1 MNDFTKSGEFIA
13 SLRKERG
20 LTQSELATMIGVG
33 DKSVSKWE
41 RGINVPDILVIQ
53 SLAEIFNVSVSEIL
67 EGKKKEKIDPEIIK
81 IYENK
86 YARYSILGVLIF
98 LVISFFTFLIYF
110 CNNYDKNRVYRFKG
124 EGDNYSLSGNVFLV
138 GNDKKIIVD
147 DFVVYDIEKYN
158 GLLTNE
164 YKVNIYFDDD
174 LICFFSKSDLGTN
187 DDLRYTYGK
196 IIDIISHG
204 ELVLN
209 EFDYNNIN
217 GNGYM
222 KIEFVYGEDKYTEKF
237 DFNYILES
245 RNNSFFYKK

>member
-67 EGKKKEKIDPEIIK
+67 EGKKKEKIDPEIVK

-110 CNNYDKNRVYRFKG
+110 CNNYDKSRVYRFKG
-124 EGDNYSLSGNVFLV
+124 EGDNYSISGNIFLV
-138 GNDKKIIVD
+138 GNDKKLIID
-147 DFVVYDIEKYN
+147 DFVIYDTNKYD
-158 GLLTNE
+158 GLLINE

-174 LICFFSKSDLGTN
+174 LICFFSKSMLG
-187 DDLRYTYGK
+187 
-196 IIDIISHG
+196 
-204 ELVLN
+204 
-209 EFDYNNIN
+209 
-217 GNGYM
+217 
-222 KIEFVYGEDKYTEKF
+222 
-237 DFNYILES
+237 
-245 RNNSFFYKK
+245 